1 MGEKRIVFF
10 VSDRT
15 GLTAESYG
23 RSLLAQFPDLEFESR
38 KISFVDSESKA
49 RLAADEIE
57 RARSGSDTQVVVV
70 STLVEATIRDI
81 VESTGACVINLF
93 SAFIAPLEDCLG
105 HNSAHTLG
113 ISKSIFGDADY
124 QHRIDAIEYSLAHD
138 DGLRPDQYDQA
149 DIVLVGV
156 SRCGKTPSSL
166 YLAMN
171 FSLKVANY
179 PLTEED
185 LGDEVLPACLRS
197 VRQKLIGL
205 IIGSGQLS
213 SIREQRRPGS
223 DYASLVTCQNELR
236 AANALFRT
244 AGVPV
249 FDTTETSIEEIAGR
263 VIKVMGLGRP
273 SGG

>member
-1 MGEKRIVFF
+1 MNEKHIVFF

-38 KISFVDSESKA
+38 KIAFVDSESKA

-70 STLVEATIRDI
+70 STLVETTIRDI
-81 VESTGACVINLF
+81 VESAGACVINLF

-105 HNSAHTLG
+105 HHSAHTQG

-138 DGLRPDQYDQA
+138 DGIRPDQYDQA

-185 LGDEVLPACLRS
+185 LGDEELPACLRS
-197 VRQKLIGL
+197 VRQKLVGL

-236 AANALFRT
+236 AASALFRT
-244 AGVPV
+244 AGIPV

-273 SGG
+273 QGG

>member
-1 MGEKRIVFF
+1 MSNKHIVYF

-23 RSLLAQFPDLEFESR
+23 RSLLAQFPGLEFESH
-38 KISFVDSESKA
+38 KIAFVDSEIKA

-57 RARSGSDTQVVVV
+57 RAGANSAVRVVVI

-81 VESTGACVINLF
+81 VESSSACVINLF

-105 HNSAHTLG
+105 RDSAHTLG
-113 ISKSIFGDADY
+113 VSRSIFGDTAY
-124 QHRIDAIEYSLAHD
+124 QFRLDAIEYALAHD

-149 DIVLVGV
+149 DVVLVGV

-179 PLTEED
+179 PLTEDD
-185 LGDEVLPACLRS
+185 LGGESLPACLRAVS
-197 VRQKLIGL
+197 QKLVGL
-205 IIGSGQLS
+205 TINPAQLS
-213 SIREQRRPGS
+213 SIRERRRPGS
-223 DYASLVTCQNELR
+223 DYAALGTCQKELR
-236 AANALFRT
+236 AADAHFSV
-244 AGVPV
+244 AGIPV
-249 FDTTETSIEEIAGR
+249 FDSTETSIEEIAGQ
-263 VIKVMGLGRP
+263 VVKVMDLGRV